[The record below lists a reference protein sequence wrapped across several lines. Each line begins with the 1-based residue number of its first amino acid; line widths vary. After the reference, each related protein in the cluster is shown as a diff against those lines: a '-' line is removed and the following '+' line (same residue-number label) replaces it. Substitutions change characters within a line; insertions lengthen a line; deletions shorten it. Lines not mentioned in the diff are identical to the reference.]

1 MDQEMHV
8 PPEIFQG
15 INLFMEEVK
24 QSFGDDLV
32 AAVLFGSAA
41 EGRLRITSDVNLL
54 LVLRR
59 FDREQADKIRETF
72 RDAHA
77 SIRLDV
83 MFLLSS
89 EIEPAMDAFAVKF
102 ADILSR
108 RRILFGSD
116 PFAHLVI
123 QPESI
128 RRRTRQV
135 LLNLILRLRE
145 RYTLISLREE
155 QLVRI
160 AADTAGP
167 IRACAA
173 SILMLEGRPAASSR
187 EALAAIV
194 SPSGDPQWSEALRLI
209 DVARREGALPPGTA
223 GTLIF
228 SLLELAESLYRRLDG
243 LSVGGEEVTIG

>member
-1 MDQEMHV
+1 MDQEMQV
-8 PPEIFQG
+8 SPEIVQT
-15 INLFMEEVK
+15 INSFLDEVK

-54 LVLRR
+54 LVLKR
-59 FDREQADKIRETF
+59 FDRERADKIREAF
-72 RDAHA
+72 RDAHSA
-77 SIRLDV
+77 MRLDV

-102 ADILSR
+102 ADILTR

-116 PFAHLVI
+116 PFALLVI

-128 RRRTRQV
+128 RQRSRQV

-155 QLVRI
+155 QLAQI
-160 AADTAGP
+160 IADTAGP

-173 SILMLEGRPAASSR
+173 STLFLEGKPAASPR
-187 EALAAIV
+187 EALAEIV
-194 SPSGDPQWSEALRLI
+194 SQSGDPQWSEALRLI
-209 DVARREGALPPGTA
+209 DIARRKGALPPGTA

-228 SLLELAESLYRRLDG
+228 SLLGLAESLYRRLDG
-243 LSVGGEEVTIG
+243 LSIGRKENAGG

>member
-1 MDQEMHV
+1 MDPEMHV

-15 INLFMEEVK
+15 INLFLEEVK
-24 QSFGDDLV
+24 QSFGEDLV

-41 EGRLRITSDVNLL
+41 EGRMRITSDVNLL

-59 FDREQADKIRETF
+59 FDRERADKIRETF

-116 PFAHLVI
+116 PFANLVM
-123 QPESI
+123 QPEST
-128 RRRTRQV
+128 RRRTQQV

-155 QLVRI
+155 QLALI

-173 SILMLEGRPAASSR
+173 SILILEGRPQASPR

-194 SPSGDPQWSEALRLI
+194 SSSGDPQWSEALRLI

-228 SLLELAESLYRRLDG
+228 SLLGLAKSLYRRLDG
-243 LSVGGEEVTIG
+243 LSAGRKEGIGG

>member
-1 MDQEMHV
+1 
-8 PPEIFQG
+8 
-15 INLFMEEVK
+15 
-24 QSFGDDLV
+24 
-32 AAVLFGSAA
+32 
-41 EGRLRITSDVNLL
+41 
-54 LVLRR
+54 
-59 FDREQADKIRETF
+59 KIRETF

-89 EIEPAMDAFAVKF
+89 EIEQAMDAFAVKF
-102 ADILSR
+102 VDILSR

-116 PFAHLVI
+116 PFAHLVM

-155 QLVRI
+155 QLALV

-173 SILMLEGRPAASSR
+173 SILILEGKPAVSPR
-187 EALAAIV
+187 EALASIV
-194 SPSGDPQWSEALRLI
+194 SLSGDPQWSEALRLI

-228 SLLELAESLYRRLDG
+228 SLLGLVESLYRRLDG
-243 LSVGGEEVTIG
+243 LSAGRKEGIGG

>member
-8 PPEIFQG
+8 PPEIYQG
-15 INLFMEEVK
+15 INLFLEEVK

-77 SIRLDV
+77 SMRLDV

-128 RRRTRQV
+128 RLRTRQV

-155 QLVRI
+155 QLARI
-160 AADTAGP
+160 IADMSGP

-173 SILMLEGRPAASSR
+173 SILFLEGTPAGSPR

-194 SPSGDPQWSEALRLI
+194 SLSADPQWSEALRLI

-228 SLLELAESLYRRLDG
+228 SLLGLAESLYRRLDG
-243 LSVGGEEVTIG
+243 LSIGRKEDTDG

>member
-1 MDQEMHV
+1 MEQEMRV

-15 INLFMEEVK
+15 VNLFLEEVK

-59 FDREQADKIRETF
+59 FDREQADKIRDPF

-77 SIRLDV
+77 AMRLDV

-116 PFAHLVI
+116 PFAQLVI

-128 RRRTRQV
+128 RLRTRQV

-155 QLVRI
+155 QLVQI
-160 AADTAGP
+160 VADMAGP
-167 IRACAA
+167 IRACAT
-173 SILMLEGRPAASSR
+173 SILILEGKPAASPR
-187 EALAAIV
+187 ESLASIV
-194 SPSGDPQWSEALRLI
+194 SSSGAPQWSEALRLI

-228 SLLELAESLYRRLDG
+228 SLLGLAESLYRRLDG
-243 LSVGGEEVTIG
+243 LPVGREEGISG